1 MSSSPPPSRLIIASR
16 ESRLAMVQSEMIAQR
31 LRSLFPATSVEILGM
46 TTRGDQI
53 LDRPLAQVGG
63 KGLFIKELEVALQDG
78 HADLAV
84 HSMKDMPSAVAE
96 GFDLVT
102 VGEREDPYDAFV
114 SNRFASLGEMPAGA
128 TVGTSSLRRE
138 SQLRLR
144 HPRLQIRSLR
154 GNVETRLRKLDQGD
168 YDAIILAAAGLKRLG
183 LGDRIRARLSGAEIL
198 PAIGQGALAIEFRAG
213 RADLLALLKPL
224 TAECTSAAVAA
235 ERALGA
241 TLLGSCDVPLAGHAR
256 VDGDTLELCGFIAM
270 PDGSRAVEGEIR
282 GLYGDADA
290 LGKELGQQLLRGG
303 ARGILDSLAAAGHG
317 LK

>member
-53 LDRPLAQVGG
+53 LDRPLAEVGG

-78 HADLAV
+78 RADLAV
-84 HSMKDMPSAVAE
+84 HSMKDMPSAPSE

-114 SNRFASLGEMPAGA
+114 SRRFASLGEMPAGA

-213 RADLLALLKPL
+213 RGDLLALLKPL
-224 TAECTSAAVAA
+224 TAERTSAAVAA

-256 VDGDTLELCGFIAM
+256 VDGDTLELRGFIAM

-282 GLYGDADA
+282 GPHVDADA
-290 LGKELGQQLLRGG
+290 LGRKLGHQLLRDG
-303 ARGILDSLAAAGHG
+303 ARAILDSLAASGHG